1 MHHST
6 IMVLVSPAGF
16 YSFAA
21 MSEIQKG
28 WYKQWFNSPYYYTL
42 YKNRNTAEAENF
54 VAKLVQYLQLPSNT
68 KVLDV
73 ACGKGRHSVAMAAMN
88 LDVVGVDLSEEAI
101 KEAQTQAHAHLQFF
115 IHDMRLPFWVNYFE
129 VVVNLFTSF
138 GYFNTQREHQNALRT
153 MCQALK
159 PGGKLVIDYLNFLPI
174 VQQLPAE
181 HSIEEEGIQFHIKK
195 WSNTRHIIKNIEVND
210 GAHKH
215 SFTEQVAIF
224 SLQDFESMLSAY
236 QVQIIAVFGNYQLQ
250 PFHAD
255 TSDRL
260 IIIAEKQRL

>member
-1 MHHST
+1 MHRIT
-6 IMVLVSPAGF
+6 IMVLFTPPRF
-16 YSFAA
+16 YSFAT
-21 MSEIQKG
+21 MSEIEKG

-54 VAKLVQYLQLPSNT
+54 VTKLVEYLQLPT
-68 KVLDV
+68 HTRVLDV
-73 ACGKGRHSVAMAAMN
+73 ACGKGRHSIAMADMN

-101 KEAQTQAHAHLQFF
+101 KEAQTHAHNHLQFF
-115 IHDMRLPFWVNYFE
+115 IHDMRLPFWVNYFG

-153 MCQALK
+153 MCQALE
-159 PGGKLVIDYLNFLPI
+159 PGGQLVIDYLNYFPI

-181 HSIEEEGIQFHIKK
+181 HFIEEDGIQFHVKK
-195 WSNTRHIIKNIEVND
+195 WSNTRHIIKNIEVKD
-210 GAHKH
+210 GAETY
-215 SFTEQVAIF
+215 SFSEQVAIF

-236 QVQIIAVFGNYQLQ
+236 GVSIKAVFGNYQLQ
-250 PFHAD
+250 PYHAD

-260 IIIAEKQRL
+260 IIIAEKQQV